1 MTDTTAN
8 DATATDTTAND
19 TTDPGF
25 STWPALRYRDARGA
39 IAYLTDVLG
48 FEAVAVYGEGDR
60 VEHAELR
67 WTGSGGAP
75 GGVMLGSVR
84 EDSTIAGLPA
94 GVGAVY
100 LAVDDDT
107 IEAIFD
113 RARQSAG
120 RIVEALRE
128 EDHGGRGFT
137 VIDPEGVH
145 WSLGTYVGHVG

>member
-1 MTDTTAN
+1 MVTSTTR
-8 DATATDTTAND
+8 
-19 TTDPGF
+19 PGF
-25 STWPALRYRDARGA
+25 STWPALRYRDARVA
-39 IAYLTDVLG
+39 IAFLTDVLG
-48 FEAVAVYGEGDR
+48 FEAVAVYGEGAR

-67 WTGSGGAP
+67 WSGAGGAP

-100 LAVDDDT
+100 LAVDEDT

-120 RIVEALRE
+120 RVVEALRNE
-128 EDHGGRGFT
+128 EYGGRGFT
-137 VIDPEGVH
+137 VLDPEGVY
-145 WSLGTYVGHVG
+145 WSVGTYAGHSG

>member
-1 MTDTTAN
+1 MSNSTN
-8 DATATDTTAND
+8 DTTAND
-19 TTDPGF
+19 TNPGF
-25 STWPALRYRDARGA
+25 STWPALRYRDARAA
-39 IAYLTDVLG
+39 IAFLTDVLG

-60 VEHAELR
+60 VDHAELR
-67 WTGSGGAP
+67 WIGSGGTP

-100 LAVDDDT
+100 LAVDE
-107 IEAIFD
+107 EAIGALFD

-120 RIVEALRE
+120 RVVEALCE

-137 VIDPEGVH
+137 VLDPEGVH
-145 WSLGTYVGHVG
+145 WSVGTYAGHVG